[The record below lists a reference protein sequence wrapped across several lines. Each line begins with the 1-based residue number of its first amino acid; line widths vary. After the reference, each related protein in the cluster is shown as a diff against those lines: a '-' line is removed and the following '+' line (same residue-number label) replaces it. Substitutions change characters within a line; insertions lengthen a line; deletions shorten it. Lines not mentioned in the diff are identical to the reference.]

1 MEGEAAQQLGGHRE
15 GGRVATERR
24 RRKLAF
30 QTNKGESEGG
40 VVSPSAGYPV
50 ASCFLSGRDGG
61 ES

>member
-15 GGRVATERR
+15 GGRVATER